1 MSSAFF
7 LSLKGVR
14 EYRAQ
19 FFCATVQR
27 QIDMSNARKSITVK
41 EDTHQTLWNLKE
53 DPDHTYDEIL
63 RELLRDARDI
73 EVRADEL

>member
-1 MSSAFF
+1 
-7 LSLKGVR
+7 
-14 EYRAQ
+14 
-19 FFCATVQR
+19 
-27 QIDMSNARKSITVK
+27 MSNARKSITVK
-41 EDTHQTLWNLKE
+41 EDTHKTLWNLKE